1 MKQTILQNMIIL
13 TVIAVLA
20 SAVFTTA
27 AIYTVFNNKLREELE
42 NSADFVTDLLEA
54 GYDLEELLRS
64 DAVANSATR
73 ITLIAEDGEVL
84 FDNHADIREMENHLH
99 REEVQEALEE
109 GSSQTVRRSRTIGT
123 RTLYYAVRL
132 NSGQILR
139 FAVTTESIVYT
150 LYRLLTLIG
159 IMLVAVITAAFLLGE
174 KMAEGI
180 IYPLNNLDLDNPLNN
195 EVYGEITPLLTRIH
209 RQNLAIEQQIQQL
222 QAQQDDFIALTNNM
236 AEGLIVVDKTGR
248 IVTVNISALNL
259 FGESNN
265 SDTNF
270 IGKNLL
276 VLSRDIHLNQ
286 AVEEALKGEKAE
298 DVITVNEK
306 SYQVFADPIF
316 EGSAVRGALVLLIDI
331 SSKYAVEQ
339 MRKEFAGNVSHE
351 LKTPLTAISSYAEL
365 IKDGI
370 ARPEDIPEFAAHIYA
385 ETQRMIALVDDIL
398 KLSRL
403 DEKVDL
409 GPTQS
414 INLLA
419 LAGQAEQALRPLADN
434 RQVEVK
440 VSGRPLTVAGNEA
453 ILFEMVYNLIDNA
466 IKYSNTGGHVDVKVL
481 EQDGAVLLQV
491 ADQGIGIPKQHQGRV
506 FERFYRVD
514 KSHSKKTGG
523 TGLGLSIVKHAALY
537 HNAEVSLESEENKGT
552 TVTVKFNV

>member
-27 AIYTVFNNKLREELE
+27 AVYTVFNNKLREELE

-159 IMLVAVITAAFLLGE
+159 IMLVAVITATFLLGE

>member
-27 AIYTVFNNKLREELE
+27 AVYTVFNNKLREELE

-236 AEGLIVVDKTGR
+236 AEGLIVVDKIGR
-248 IVTVNISALNL
+248 IVMVNISALNL

-365 IKDGI
+365 IRDGI

-552 TVTVKFNV
+552 TVIVKFNV

>member
-27 AIYTVFNNKLREELE
+27 AVYTVFNNKLREELE

-248 IVTVNISALNL
+248 IVMVNISALNL

-265 SDTNF
+265 SNTSF

>member
-27 AIYTVFNNKLREELE
+27 AVYTVFNNKLREELE

-159 IMLVAVITAAFLLGE
+159 IMLVAVITATFLLGE

-265 SDTNF
+265 SDTSF

-440 VSGRPLTVAGNEA
+440 VSGTVNCGW
-453 ILFEMVYNLIDNA
+453 
-466 IKYSNTGGHVDVKVL
+466 KRSNFL
-481 EQDGAVLLQV
+481 
-491 ADQGIGIPKQHQGRV
+491 
-506 FERFYRVD
+506 
-514 KSHSKKTGG
+514 
-523 TGLGLSIVKHAALY
+523 
-537 HNAEVSLESEENKGT
+537 
-552 TVTVKFNV
+552 